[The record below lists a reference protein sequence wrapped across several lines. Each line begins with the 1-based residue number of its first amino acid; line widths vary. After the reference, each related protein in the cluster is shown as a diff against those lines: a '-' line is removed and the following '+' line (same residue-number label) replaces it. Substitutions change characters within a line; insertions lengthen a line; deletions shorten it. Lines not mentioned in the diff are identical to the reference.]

1 MAVRCP
7 HHRRGGRDLNDI
19 TTVAKLP
26 VEQMRPGA
34 QGDQAE
40 PSQIVEGFA
49 SSVDGDRDPNYA
61 DHRGGGES
69 WRARVSDHSAVT
81 WRTAA
86 PPAALPTVFAFT
98 GSTSDEEG
106 SFTLAVDGLPA
117 LTFTTQRDHEIHS
130 WSENGYTLVF
140 ISRTS
145 IAGNSGFYLLSV
157 PAARIT
163 PGQPLELRVT
173 GASGDPAAWFMI
185 KAYRDTL
192 IHERVTAAL
201 AEEATRGAWRTRK
214 LPIAVPQ

>member
-1 MAVRCP
+1 
-7 HHRRGGRDLNDI
+7 
-19 TTVAKLP
+19 
-26 VEQMRPGA
+26 MRPNA
-34 QGDQAE
+34 QADQAE
-40 PSQIVEGFA
+40 PSQIVEGFTGI
-49 SSVDGDRDPNYA
+49 VDGDRDPNYA
-61 DHRGGGES
+61 DHRGGSES

-81 WRTAA
+81 WHTA
-86 PPAALPTVFAFT
+86 PPPASLPTVFAFT

-106 SFTLAVDGLPA
+106 NFTLSVDGLPA

-130 WSENGYTLVF
+130 WTENGYTLVF

-163 PGQPLELRVT
+163 PGQPLELRVA

-192 IHERVTAAL
+192 KHERVTPGL
-201 AEEATRGAWRTRK
+201 AEEATHGAWQTRK